1 MKSIAFLLP
10 YFGHLPSN
18 FNLWL
23 KSCEYNPTID
33 FIVITDDHT
42 KYQYPT
48 NVKVQYCSYEEIK
61 RRIQSHFDFE
71 VLIDRPWTLA
81 LFKPAYGEIFKK
93 ELENYEFW
101 GFCDADLMW
110 GNIRSFVTEEIL
122 EKYERIGTKGHAS
135 LYKNDPDVNARY
147 KNIVSD
153 KADYKNV
160 FSGKSKYSFDENGMD
175 EIYEALEIPFFFKP
189 NYAHL
194 EKYESSFY
202 LKRLPKEKLYTNKYQ
217 VFVWDEGVLNRVY
230 LDKNEVKCEEYMYIH
245 FFCRPMQYVI
255 GEDNCCRYVMYP
267 DIVKP
272 YINNI
277 TENYIRK
284 HGKQGK
290 FKFLLKIIWRN
301 KKKFTLNRIYNNIRN
316 IREYRKYKI

>member
-110 GNIRSFVTEEIL
+110 GNIRSFVTDEIL

-135 LYKNDPDVNARY
+135 LYKNDPNVNARY
-147 KNIVSD
+147 RNIVSD
-153 KADYKNV
+153 KADYRKV

-175 EIYEALEIPFFFKP
+175 EIYEALGIPYFFKP
-189 NYAHL
+189 NFAHL
-194 EKYESSFY
+194 EKYEPSFY
-202 LKRLPKEKLYTNKYQ
+202 LKRLPNEMLYTNKYQ
-217 VFVWDEGVLNRVY
+217 VFVWEDGILTRVY
-230 LDKNEVKCEEYMYIH
+230 LDNNQIKYEEYMYIH
-245 FFCRPMQYVI
+245 FFCRPMKYNYGGI
-255 GEDNCCRYVMYP
+255 ECYRYIIYP

-272 YINNI
+272 FFDEI
-277 TENYIRK
+277 TVFYIRK
-284 HGKQGK
+284 YGTQGK
-290 FKFLLKIIWRN
+290 IKFLVKMVWKNR
-301 KKKFTLNRIYNNIRN
+301 KKFTIYRIRDNLKNIML
-316 IREYRKYKI
+316 YRKTKC